1 MVPTYSSNV
10 ILAKARA
17 MYGRRLT
24 RANYRELLECRTVGE
39 VASYLKNQT
48 SYGSILAGINESD
61 IHRGQLEIRLRQ
73 KLFEDNSALCR
84 YEVTIGEHFANYLI
98 SRGEIE
104 QILHSLVLLEGD
116 VPEEYLF
123 AMPAYLT
130 AHTHLDLTALS
141 HIRSYDDLL
150 LAVAHTPYR
159 KALESFRPAPGVP
172 LNYTGIE
179 NALYTYLYGQVFE
192 VIRKYTRGE
201 TAAQLRQMF
210 ESYIDLQNYLRI
222 ARLRFIHN
230 EGIDVVRSAL
240 LPFGHLH
247 ERHLNALLEAQSQ
260 EELASIMRKTPVG
273 MQFIKSQGSYAYVE
287 QLMNRTK
294 YRICRRD
301 IRFSTHPSVVL
312 MSYIFLM
319 EIEVGD
325 IITIVEGIRYQLAPD
340 EIKSMLTVVD
350 F

>member
-24 RANYRELLECRTVGE
+24 RANYRELLECRTVSE

-48 SYGSILAGINESD
+48 PYGSILAGINESD

-141 HIRSYDDLL
+141 QD
-150 LAVAHTPYR
+150 
-159 KALESFRPAPGVP
+159 
-172 LNYTGIE
+172 
-179 NALYTYLYGQVFE
+179 
-192 VIRKYTRGE
+192 
-201 TAAQLRQMF
+201 
-210 ESYIDLQNYLRI
+210 
-222 ARLRFIHN
+222 
-230 EGIDVVRSAL
+230 
-240 LPFGHLH
+240 
-247 ERHLNALLEAQSQ
+247 
-260 EELASIMRKTPVG
+260 
-273 MQFIKSQGSYAYVE
+273 
-287 QLMNRTK
+287 
-294 YRICRRD
+294 
-301 IRFSTHPSVVL
+301 
-312 MSYIFLM
+312 
-319 EIEVGD
+319 
-325 IITIVEGIRYQLAPD
+325 
-340 EIKSMLTVVD
+340 
-350 F
+350 